1 MQFGKERLDLM
12 KYFIKAGIS
21 RFIVYLTGKKK
32 KSDTYLQEIKGKYS
46 GKKCFVLG
54 NGPSLTA
61 QDLEMLKGE
70 VTFASN
76 KIYRIFAKTSWR
88 PTFLGLMDEGVAE
101 QEGVIDGLNGFEC
114 ERKFA
119 LQEGYYI
126 FRKLKGDVCFLHGWY
141 QRKYLEHPGF
151 SDDLTKGVYCI
162 ATVTYMLIQIARY
175 MGFNEIYL
183 IGIDNKYA
191 YSRLRDGT
199 VVRNEGVNSYFG
211 EENAPL
217 PNPSTAVS
225 TWELDIAYQFADSYS
240 RKKGFRI
247 YNATRGGFL
256 ENFERVNLDDV
267 IGK

>member
-1 MQFGKERLDLM
+1 MFSFGNL
-12 KYFIKAGIS
+12 KYFIKSRIS
-21 RFIVYLTGKKK
+21 RCIVYLTGKKK
-32 KSDTYLQEIKGKYS
+32 KSDIYLRSIKGKYR
-46 GKKCFVLG
+46 GKRCFVLG

-61 QDLEMLKGE
+61 EDLEMLRGE
-70 VTFASN
+70 ITFASN
-76 KIYRIFAKTSWR
+76 KIYRIFDNTSWR
-88 PTFLGLMDEGVAE
+88 PTFWGLMDEGVAE
-101 QEGVIDGLNGFEC
+101 QEGVIDGINGFEC
-114 ERKFA
+114 DKKFA

-126 FRKLKGDVCFLHGWY
+126 SRKLKGNTCFLHGWY

-175 MGFNEIYL
+175 MGFDEIYL

-199 VVRNEGVNSYFG
+199 VVRNEGIISYFG

-217 PNPSTAVS
+217 PDSSTAAS
-225 TWELDIAYQFADSYS
+225 TWELDIAYEYADDYS
-240 RKKGFRI
+240 RKHGFRI

-256 ENFERVNLDDV
+256 EKFERVNLDDV
-267 IGK
+267 VRK